1 MAADSIAS
9 ASATS
14 PNPFSSA
21 SYSFLLGRGEYERQ
35 GQNDS
40 KFEQCQGQPRSG
52 GKAVVP
58 PPGGEGKDNE
68 QQQEERV
75 LALAQDRATLDKGK
89 QGGEAYSPVPSR
101 PRLFGQKTSGQREK
115 TQTEHRPQKIR

>member
-14 PNPFSSA
+14 PNPFSNA
-21 SYSFLLGRGEYERQ
+21 SYSFLLGRSEYERQ

-75 LALAQDRATLDKGK
+75 VALAQDRATLDKGK

-101 PRLFGQKTSGQREK
+101 PRLLGQKTSGQRKK